1 MQRRRQ
7 RRIQNFKRHH
17 LLYFC
22 YSFLYYCTT
31 NLIFD
36 RHVISILAL
45 RYVLHEH
52 VFCLQCFVIKFYPIA
67 VRCLKDTSWKVVT
80 DQIAFTAIS
89 CKISTWMLEERSRI
103 KTSRI
108 SRNTL
113 RPAFAAVCLFAWFEG
128 RPSAFSHKGSL
139 VHDEISAKKSAISW
153 DEFPWSPG
161 RYYFK
166 SNRKKLSF

>member
-1 MQRRRQ
+1 MICLDKTKTNRCDQKKDEDNTFFLLAFSWRPCCSAKKRQ

-36 RHVISILAL
+36 RHVISILGL

-89 CKISTWMLEERSRI
+89 CKIST
-103 KTSRI
+103 
-108 SRNTL
+108 
-113 RPAFAAVCLFAWFEG
+113 
-128 RPSAFSHKGSL
+128 
-139 VHDEISAKKSAISW
+139 
-153 DEFPWSPG
+153 
-161 RYYFK
+161 
-166 SNRKKLSF
+166 